1 MSYCVRVST
10 PCSLYTISAWICS
23 NSRFSLATLFLAK
36 LTSDFSKSGSYFV
49 LPTLEL
55 EFTEKGTKD
64 RKVVY
69 IFQREIS
76 EKQGS
81 LCWHLQLVLDDFHPL
96 RVSFKC
102 SYSSFASCSLC
113 SLTEN
118 ISLLAWKIYLYIHV
132 SYILNYLIQ
141 KSRN

>member
-55 EFTEKGTKD
+55 EFTEKGTED

-81 LCWHLQLVLDDFHPL
+81 WVDVYADTYNLSLMTSIHSECHSNVHIHPL
-96 RVSFKC
+96 PAAVSVLWLKIFL
-102 SYSSFASCSLC
+102 SWPERLSC
-113 SLTEN
+113 
-118 ISLLAWKIYLYIHV
+118 IYM
-132 SYILNYLIQ
+132 YL
-141 KSRN
+141 KF

>member
-81 LCWHLQLVLDDFHPL
+81 WVDVYADRNLQLVLDDFHPL

-118 ISLLAWKIYLYIHV
+118 ISLLAWKIELYIHV
-132 SYILNYLIQ
+132 S
-141 KSRN
+141 

>member
-55 EFTEKGTKD
+55 EFTEKGQKTVRWFTSSKE
-64 RKVVY
+64 RYQKNWVVY
-69 IFQREIS
+69 ADTYNL
-76 EKQGS
+76 S
-81 LCWHLQLVLDDFHPL
+81 LMTSIHLECHSNVHIHPL
-96 RVSFKC
+96 PAAVSVLWLKIFL
-102 SYSSFASCSLC
+102 SWPERLSC
-113 SLTEN
+113 
-118 ISLLAWKIYLYIHV
+118 IYM
-132 SYILNYLIQ
+132 YL
-141 KSRN
+141 KF